1 MATNSSRLNLT
12 RDQLAGFLTDHQ
24 QIKQFEMLFSAVDAI
39 APNVVLEINIAVGT
53 AQATANNAI
62 DQIIALGQ
70 DMAVND
76 AAMSA
81 KVHQAMDAIPRLA
94 QALELLAAAPVAQA
108 QMPLFDDL
116 TPRAE
121 LGTMAA
127 QNAEK
132 VAITGG
138 TIAGIS
144 FGGFPAGTVSLPSL
158 YWGTD
163 TATGFYRIGANN
175 IGYSY
180 NGTKLLDLSATLLG
194 VTGGVSVTTQFT
206 SSVAT
211 GTPPLVVASTTN
223 VANLNASSLGGATF
237 AAPGAIGGSTPGTGS
252 FTTLTA
258 NTVHTSKG
266 NSGSLPDATATTIF
280 TAGLGFYTVA
290 VRLPAGVGDATNWMA
305 AANVYCDGTAS
316 RIIANNTAVLVLSLS
331 GNNVQVWQNSGG
343 TQAGGVEYS
352 YILQKLD

>member
-1 MATNSSRLNLT
+1 MPNITSIPAPRVPFVDDRTGLISREWYRFMLNLFT
-12 RDQLAGFLTDHQ
+12 LTGSGTSDLT
-24 QIKQFEMLFSAVDAI
+24 ITDLAI
-39 APNVVLEINIAVGT
+39 APNPVDPSTVLGSAIEQSQLASIAAQYSQFLDIVG
-53 AQATANNAI
+53 
-62 DQIIALGQ
+62 
-70 DMAVND
+70 V
-76 AAMSA
+76 
-81 KVHQAMDAIPRLA
+81 
-94 QALELLAAAPVAQA
+94 APVAQA

-138 TIAGIS
+138 TIAGIT

-158 YWGTD
+158 YWTTD

-223 VANLNASSLGGATF
+223 VANLNASSLSGATF
-237 AAPGAIGGSTPGTGS
+237 AAPGPIGGGTPDTGTFTSITTPGGAT
-252 FTTLTA
+252 FHTTNTALT
-258 NTVHTSKG
+258 NG
-266 NSGSLPDATATTIF
+266 
-280 TAGLGFYTVA
+280 
-290 VRLPAGVGDATNWMA
+290 A
-305 AANVYCDGTAS
+305 AAAVGTLLNAP
-316 RIIANNTAVLVLSLS
+316 AA
-331 GNNVQVWQNSGG
+331 GNPTKWIGINDNG
-343 TQAGGVEYS
+343 TTR
-352 YILQKLD
+352 YIPAW

>member
-12 RDQLAGFLTDHQ
+12 RDQLASFLIDHQ

-94 QALELLAAAPVAQA
+94 QALELLASAPVGQPQA
-108 QMPLFDDL
+108 AAFDDL
-116 TPRAE
+116 RSRDE

-138 TIAGIS
+138 TIAGIT

-158 YWGTD
+158 YWTTD

-180 NGTKLLDLSATLLG
+180 NGTKLLDLGSELLAI
-194 VTGGVSVTTQFT
+194 TGGLSVTKQIT
-206 SSVAT
+206 STLAT
-211 GTPPLVVASTTN
+211 GTAPLVVASTTN
-223 VANLNASSLGGATF
+223 VANLNASSLNGATF
-237 AAPGAIGGSTPGTGS
+237 AAPGPIGGGTPDAGTFTSITTPGGAT
-252 FTTLTA
+252 FHTTNTALT
-258 NTVHTSKG
+258 NG
-266 NSGSLPDATATTIF
+266 
-280 TAGLGFYTVA
+280 
-290 VRLPAGVGDATNWMA
+290 A
-305 AANVYCDGTAS
+305 AAAAGTLLNAP
-316 RIIANNTAVLVLSLS
+316 AA
-331 GNNVQVWQNSGG
+331 GNPTKWIGINDNG
-343 TQAGGVEYS
+343 TTR
-352 YILQKLD
+352 YIPAW

>member
-1 MATNSSRLNLT
+1 MPNITSIPAPRVPFVDDRTGLISREWYRFMLNLFT
-12 RDQLAGFLTDHQ
+12 LTGSGTSDLT
-24 QIKQFEMLFSAVDAI
+24 ITDLAI
-39 APNVVLEINIAVGT
+39 APNPVDPSTVLGSAIEQSQLASIT
-53 AQATANNAI
+53 AQYSQFLDI
-62 DQIIALGQ
+62 VG
-70 DMAVND
+70 V
-76 AAMSA
+76 
-81 KVHQAMDAIPRLA
+81 
-94 QALELLAAAPVAQA
+94 APVAQV

-116 TPRAE
+116 TPRIETQSFPDDLTPRDE

-138 TIAGIS
+138 TIAGIT

-163 TATGFYRIGANN
+163 TATGFYRIGLNN

-223 VANLNASSLGGATF
+223 VANLNASSLSGATF
-237 AAPGAIGGSTPGTGS
+237 AAPGPIGGGTPDTGTFTSITTPGGAT
-252 FTTLTA
+252 FHTTNTALT
-258 NTVHTSKG
+258 NG
-266 NSGSLPDATATTIF
+266 
-280 TAGLGFYTVA
+280 
-290 VRLPAGVGDATNWMA
+290 A
-305 AANVYCDGTAS
+305 AAAAGTLLNAP
-316 RIIANNTAVLVLSLS
+316 AA
-331 GNNVQVWQNSGG
+331 GNPTKWIGINDNG
-343 TQAGGVEYS
+343 TTR
-352 YILQKLD
+352 YIPAW

>member
-12 RDQLAGFLTDHQ
+12 RDQLASFLIDHQ

-138 TIAGIS
+138 TIAGIT

-163 TATGFYRIGANN
+163 TATGFYRIGLNN

-180 NGTKLLDLSATLLG
+180 NGTKLLDFSSTLLAITG
-194 VTGGVSVTTQFT
+194 GLSTTGAITCTLAGSYGLNLTGATTSSRGILFTSTGATTVLGIESSTGGGFVTGSPGYSTCLVTFDTNPVILGVNNAEKLRATTTGVAVTGALTASTSIKPLAAAGYLSSDGSAGYTGTVTTA
-206 SSVAT
+206 S
-211 GTPPLVVASTTN
+211 LVGKTITIKDGIITA
-223 VANLNASSLGGATF
+223 F
-237 AAPGAIGGSTPGTGS
+237 A
-252 FTTLTA
+252 
-258 NTVHTSKG
+258 
-266 NSGSLPDATATTIF
+266 
-280 TAGLGFYTVA
+280 
-290 VRLPAGVGDATNWMA
+290 
-305 AANVYCDGTAS
+305 
-316 RIIANNTAVLVLSLS
+316 
-331 GNNVQVWQNSGG
+331 
-343 TQAGGVEYS
+343 
-352 YILQKLD
+352 

>member
-1 MATNSSRLNLT
+1 MPNITSIPAPRVPFVDDRTGLISHEWYRFMLNLFT
-12 RDQLAGFLTDHQ
+12 LTGSGTSDLT
-24 QIKQFEMLFSAVDAI
+24 ITDLAI
-39 APNVVLEINIAVGT
+39 APNPVDPSTVLGSAIEQSQLASIT
-53 AQATANNAI
+53 AQYSQFLDI
-62 DQIIALGQ
+62 VG
-70 DMAVND
+70 V
-76 AAMSA
+76 
-81 KVHQAMDAIPRLA
+81 
-94 QALELLAAAPVAQA
+94 APVAQV

-116 TPRAE
+116 TPRIETQSFPDDLTPRDE

-138 TIAGIS
+138 TIAGIT
-144 FGGFPAGTVSLPSL
+144 FGGFPAGTVSQPSL

-223 VANLNASSLGGATF
+223 VANLNASSLSGGTFATPGPIGGGTPDTGTFTSVTTPGGATF
-237 AAPGAIGGSTPGTGS
+237 HTTNTALTNGAG
-252 FTTLTA
+252 
-258 NTVHTSKG
+258 
-266 NSGSLPDATATTIF
+266 
-280 TAGLGFYTVA
+280 
-290 VRLPAGVGDATNWMA
+290 A
-305 AANVYCDGTAS
+305 AAGTPLNAP
-316 RIIANNTAVLVLSLS
+316 AA
-331 GNNVQVWQNSGG
+331 GNPTKWIGINDNG
-343 TQAGGVEYS
+343 TTR
-352 YILQKLD
+352 YIPAW

>member
-1 MATNSSRLNLT
+1 MPNITSIPAPRVPFVDDRTGLISREWYRFMLNL
-12 RDQLAGFLTDHQ
+12 LTLTGSGASDLT
-24 QIKQFEMLFSAVDAI
+24 ITDLAI
-39 APNVVLEINIAVGT
+39 APNPVDPFTVLGSAIEQSQLASIT
-53 AQATANNAI
+53 AQYSQFLDI
-62 DQIIALGQ
+62 VG
-70 DMAVND
+70 V
-76 AAMSA
+76 
-81 KVHQAMDAIPRLA
+81 
-94 QALELLAAAPVAQA
+94 APVAQV

-127 QNAEK
+127 QNAAN
-132 VAITGG
+132 VNITGG
-138 TIAGIS
+138 TIAGIT

-158 YWGTD
+158 YWTTD

-237 AAPGAIGGSTPGTGS
+237 AAPGPIGGGTPDTGTFTSITTPGGATFHTTNTALTNGAGAAIG
-252 FTTLTA
+252 TLLNA
-258 NTVHTSKG
+258 
-266 NSGSLPDATATTIF
+266 P
-280 TAGLGFYTVA
+280 TAGNPTKWIGINDNGTTRYI
-290 VRLPAGVGDATNWMA
+290 PAW
-305 AANVYCDGTAS
+305 
-316 RIIANNTAVLVLSLS
+316 
-331 GNNVQVWQNSGG
+331 
-343 TQAGGVEYS
+343 
-352 YILQKLD
+352 

>member
-12 RDQLAGFLTDHQ
+12 RDQLASFLTDHQ

-127 QNAEK
+127 QNADN
-132 VAITGG
+132 VRITGG
-138 TIAGIS
+138 TVAGIS
-144 FGGFPAGTVSLPSL
+144 FGGFPAGTVAAPSL
-158 YWGTD
+158 YWSTD

-175 IGYSY
+175 IGY
-180 NGTKLLDLSATLLG
+180 
-194 VTGGVSVTTQFT
+194 
-206 SSVAT
+206 
-211 GTPPLVVASTTN
+211 
-223 VANLNASSLGGATF
+223 
-237 AAPGAIGGSTPGTGS
+237 
-252 FTTLTA
+252 
-258 NTVHTSKG
+258 
-266 NSGSLPDATATTIF
+266 
-280 TAGLGFYTVA
+280 
-290 VRLPAGVGDATNWMA
+290 
-305 AANVYCDGTAS
+305 
-316 RIIANNTAVLVLSLS
+316 
-331 GNNVQVWQNSGG
+331 
-343 TQAGGVEYS
+343 
-352 YILQKLD
+352 

>member
-1 MATNSSRLNLT
+1 MPNITSIPAPRVPFIDERTGLISREWYRFMLNLFT
-12 RDQLAGFLTDHQ
+12 LTGSGTSDLT
-24 QIKQFEMLFSAVDAI
+24 ITDLAI
-39 APNVVLEINIAVGT
+39 APNPVDPSTVLGSAIEQSQLASLT
-53 AQATANNAI
+53 AQYSQFLDI
-62 DQIIALGQ
+62 VG
-70 DMAVND
+70 V
-76 AAMSA
+76 
-81 KVHQAMDAIPRLA
+81 
-94 QALELLAAAPVAQA
+94 APVAQA
-108 QMPLFDDL
+108 PIPPFDDL

-138 TIAGIS
+138 TIAGIT

-163 TATGFYRIGANN
+163 TATGFYRIGLNN

-223 VANLNASSLGGATF
+223 VANLNASSLNGGTF
-237 AAPGAIGGSTPGTGS
+237 AAPGPIGGGTPDTGTFTSITTPGGAT
-252 FTTLTA
+252 FHTTNTALTD
-258 NTVHTSKG
+258 G
-266 NSGSLPDATATTIF
+266 
-280 TAGLGFYTVA
+280 
-290 VRLPAGVGDATNWMA
+290 A
-305 AANVYCDGTAS
+305 AAAAGTLLNAP
-316 RIIANNTAVLVLSLS
+316 IA
-331 GNNVQVWQNSGG
+331 GNPTKWIGINDNG
-343 TQAGGVEYS
+343 TTR
-352 YILQKLD
+352 YIPAW

>member
-1 MATNSSRLNLT
+1 MPNITSIPAPRVPFVDDRTGLISREWYRFMLNLFT
-12 RDQLAGFLTDHQ
+12 LTGSGTSDLT
-24 QIKQFEMLFSAVDAI
+24 ITDLAI
-39 APNVVLEINIAVGT
+39 APNPVDPSTVLGSAIEQSQLASIAAQYSQFLDIVG
-53 AQATANNAI
+53 
-62 DQIIALGQ
+62 
-70 DMAVND
+70 V
-76 AAMSA
+76 
-81 KVHQAMDAIPRLA
+81 
-94 QALELLAAAPVAQA
+94 APVAQA

-121 LGTMAA
+121 LGTMAS

-138 TIAGIS
+138 TIAGIT

-163 TATGFYRIGANN
+163 TATGFYRIGLNN

-223 VANLNASSLGGATF
+223 VANLNASSLSGATF
-237 AAPGAIGGSTPGTGS
+237 AAPGPIGGGTPDTGTFTSITTPGGAT
-252 FTTLTA
+252 FHTTNTALT
-258 NTVHTSKG
+258 NG
-266 NSGSLPDATATTIF
+266 
-280 TAGLGFYTVA
+280 
-290 VRLPAGVGDATNWMA
+290 A
-305 AANVYCDGTAS
+305 AAAVGTLLNAP
-316 RIIANNTAVLVLSLS
+316 AA
-331 GNNVQVWQNSGG
+331 GNPTKWIGINDNG
-343 TQAGGVEYS
+343 TTR
-352 YILQKLD
+352 YIPAW

>member
-12 RDQLAGFLTDHQ
+12 RDQLASFLTDHQ

-163 TATGFYRIGANN
+163 TATGFYRIGLNN

-223 VANLNASSLGGATF
+223 VANLNASSLSGGTF
-237 AAPGAIGGSTPGTGS
+237 AAPGPIGGGTPDTGTFTSVTTPGGAT
-252 FTTLTA
+252 FHTTNTALTD
-258 NTVHTSKG
+258 G
-266 NSGSLPDATATTIF
+266 
-280 TAGLGFYTVA
+280 
-290 VRLPAGVGDATNWMA
+290 A
-305 AANVYCDGTAS
+305 AAAAGTLLNAP
-316 RIIANNTAVLVLSLS
+316 AA
-331 GNNVQVWQNSGG
+331 GNPTKWIGINDNG
-343 TQAGGVEYS
+343 TTR
-352 YILQKLD
+352 YIPAW

>member
-1 MATNSSRLNLT
+1 MPNITSLPAPRVPFLDERTGLISREWYRFMLNLFT
-12 RDQLAGFLTDHQ
+12 LTGSGTSDLT
-24 QIKQFEMLFSAVDAI
+24 ITDLAI
-39 APNVVLEINIAVGT
+39 APNPVDPFTVLGSAIEQSQLASIAAQYSQFLDIVGVAPT
-53 AQATANNAI
+53 AQQT
-62 DQIIALGQ
+62 
-70 DMAVND
+70 V
-76 AAMSA
+76 
-81 KVHQAMDAIPRLA
+81 P
-94 QALELLAAAPVAQA
+94 P
-108 QMPLFDDL
+108 DDL
-116 TPRAE
+116 APRAE

-138 TIAGIS
+138 TIAGIT

-158 YWGTD
+158 YWTTD

-237 AAPGAIGGSTPGTGS
+237 AAPGPIGGGTPDTGTFTSITTPGGAT
-252 FTTLTA
+252 FHTTNTALT
-258 NTVHTSKG
+258 NG
-266 NSGSLPDATATTIF
+266 
-280 TAGLGFYTVA
+280 
-290 VRLPAGVGDATNWMA
+290 A
-305 AANVYCDGTAS
+305 AASAGTLLNAP
-316 RIIANNTAVLVLSLS
+316 AA
-331 GNNVQVWQNSGG
+331 GNPTKWIGINDNG
-343 TQAGGVEYS
+343 TTR
-352 YILQKLD
+352 YIPAW

>member
-1 MATNSSRLNLT
+1 MPNITSIPAPRVPFVDDRTGLISREWYRFMLNLFT
-12 RDQLAGFLTDHQ
+12 LTGSGTSDLT
-24 QIKQFEMLFSAVDAI
+24 ITDLAI
-39 APNVVLEINIAVGT
+39 APNPVDPSTVLGSAIEQSQLASIT
-53 AQATANNAI
+53 AQYSQFLDI
-62 DQIIALGQ
+62 VG
-70 DMAVND
+70 V
-76 AAMSA
+76 
-81 KVHQAMDAIPRLA
+81 
-94 QALELLAAAPVAQA
+94 APVAQV

-127 QNAEK
+127 QNAAN
-132 VAITGG
+132 VNITGG
-138 TIAGIS
+138 TIAGIT

-158 YWGTD
+158 YWTTD

-237 AAPGAIGGSTPGTGS
+237 AAPGPIGGGTPDTGTFTSITTPGGAT
-252 FTTLTA
+252 FHTTNTALT
-258 NTVHTSKG
+258 NG
-266 NSGSLPDATATTIF
+266 
-280 TAGLGFYTVA
+280 
-290 VRLPAGVGDATNWMA
+290 A
-305 AANVYCDGTAS
+305 AAAAGTLLNAP
-316 RIIANNTAVLVLSLS
+316 AA
-331 GNNVQVWQNSGG
+331 GNPTKWIGINDNG
-343 TQAGGVEYS
+343 TTR
-352 YILQKLD
+352 YIPAW